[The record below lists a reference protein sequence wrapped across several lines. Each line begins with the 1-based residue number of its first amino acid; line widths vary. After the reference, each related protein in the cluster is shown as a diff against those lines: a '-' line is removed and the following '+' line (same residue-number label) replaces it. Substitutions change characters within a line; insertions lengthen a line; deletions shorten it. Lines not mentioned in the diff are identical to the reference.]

1 MNTNHKNKASRS
13 LFFVFH
19 KSAKINFQSLQR
31 VMFHASTSNVY
42 TCTFGFGVMPLQ
54 AAQEAKYKKLKWDNK
69 ALGAQSVSQKVY
81 ILNFEFIFFVPF
93 WMIF

>member
-1 MNTNHKNKASRS
+1 
-13 LFFVFH
+13 
-19 KSAKINFQSLQR
+19 
-31 VMFHASTSNVY
+31 
-42 TCTFGFGVMPLQ
+42 MPLQ